1 LKEKKKGKKKKSWDN
16 SDVALFATSEFFDV
30 SNLKRQKIL
39 TWQKVPRQNCPGF
52 FFFFFFEEKNYF
64 QKMRGPFFFKIN

>member
-1 LKEKKKGKKKKSWDN
+1 LKEKKKGKKKYWDN

-52 FFFFFFEEKNYF
+52 FFFFFEEKNYF